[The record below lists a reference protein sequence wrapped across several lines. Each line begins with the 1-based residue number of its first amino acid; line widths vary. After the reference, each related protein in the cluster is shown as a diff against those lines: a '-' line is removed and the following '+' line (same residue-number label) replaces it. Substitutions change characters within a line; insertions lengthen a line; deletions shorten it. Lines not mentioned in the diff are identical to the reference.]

1 MPLAMLG
8 GGGGGGGI
16 ILGPLACIGIEYN
29 TNINM

>member
-1 MPLAMLG
+1 MPLAMFG

-29 TNINM
+29 Y